1 MIRTDEK
8 LKGSIEDK
16 MAIADSFN
24 LMDDDFFAVV
34 MRDKAAC
41 SYTLSRLLDKKLN
54 VIKVDTQYAI
64 RNYNGH
70 SVVLDALAEDEE
82 HKLYNIEVQVKN
94 KDYHP
99 KRVRYYQ
106 ASLDTLFL
114 EKNQNYKCKYTVRR
128 MVDETHQEIDNGVHE
143 YYFNAA
149 VDDGSSLAKLLQ
161 YLKNSSA
168 DNSSFGELSKAVYNH
183 KRTTKG
189 ADSMCE
195 AVENYGYRKEAEGRV
210 EGRAYEII
218 ALMLETGADDEAI
231 IARLMSRLE
240 ISKER
245 AIEYYNAYKK
255 QEGKA
260 EK

>member
-1 MIRTDEK
+1 MIITDEK

-70 SVVLDALAEDEE
+70 SVVLDALAEDDE

-106 ASLDTLFL
+106 ASLL
-114 EKNQNYKCKYTVRR
+114 
-128 MVDETHQEIDNGVHE
+128 
-143 YYFNAA
+143 
-149 VDDGSSLAKLLQ
+149 
-161 YLKNSSA
+161 
-168 DNSSFGELSKAVYNH
+168 
-183 KRTTKG
+183 
-189 ADSMCE
+189 
-195 AVENYGYRKEAEGRV
+195 
-210 EGRAYEII
+210 
-218 ALMLETGADDEAI
+218 TG
-231 IARLMSRLE
+231 
-240 ISKER
+240 
-245 AIEYYNAYKK
+245 
-255 QEGKA
+255 
-260 EK
+260 

>member
-1 MIRTDEK
+1 MIITDEK

-70 SVVLDALAEDEE
+70 SVVLDALAEDDE

-114 EKNQNYKCKYTVRR
+114 EKNQNYKELPELYLIFISATDWLKGGKCKYTVCR

-149 VDDGSSLAKLLQ
+149 VDDGSSLAKL
-161 YLKNSSA
+161 
-168 DNSSFGELSKAVYNH
+168 H
-183 KRTTKG
+183 MCTT
-189 ADSMCE
+189 
-195 AVENYGYRKEAEGRV
+195 
-210 EGRAYEII
+210 
-218 ALMLETGADDEAI
+218 ALM
-231 IARLMSRLE
+231 R
-240 ISKER
+240 
-245 AIEYYNAYKK
+245 
-255 QEGKA
+255 
-260 EK
+260 

>member
-1 MIRTDEK
+1 MIITDEK

-114 EKNQNYKCKYTVRR
+114 EKNQNYKELPELYLIFISATVNTRFAEWSMKRSRKLTTAYTNITL
-128 MVDETHQEIDNGVHE
+128 MQQLMT
-143 YYFNAA
+143 AA
-149 VDDGSSLAKLLQ
+149 LLPSCC
-161 YLKNSSA
+161 N
-168 DNSSFGELSKAVYNH
+168 
-183 KRTTKG
+183 
-189 ADSMCE
+189 
-195 AVENYGYRKEAEGRV
+195 
-210 EGRAYEII
+210 I
-218 ALMLETGADDEAI
+218 
-231 IARLMSRLE
+231 
-240 ISKER
+240 
-245 AIEYYNAYKK
+245 
-255 QEGKA
+255 
-260 EK
+260 

>member
-1 MIRTDEK
+1 
-8 LKGSIEDK
+8 
-16 MAIADSFN
+16 
-24 LMDDDFFAVV
+24 
-34 MRDKAAC
+34 
-41 SYTLSRLLDKKLN
+41 
-54 VIKVDTQYAI
+54 
-64 RNYNGH
+64 
-70 SVVLDALAEDEE
+70 
-82 HKLYNIEVQVKN
+82 
-94 KDYHP
+94 
-99 KRVRYYQ
+99 
-106 ASLDTLFL
+106 
-114 EKNQNYKCKYTVRR
+114 
-128 MVDETHQEIDNGVHE
+128 MVDETHQKIDNGVHE

-168 DNSSFGELSKAVYNH
+168 DNSSFGELSNAVYNH
-183 KRTTKG
+183 KRTAKG

-195 AVENYGYRKEAEGRV
+195 AVENYGYRKEAEGRA

>member
-1 MIRTDEK
+1 
-8 LKGSIEDK
+8 
-16 MAIADSFN
+16 
-24 LMDDDFFAVV
+24 
-34 MRDKAAC
+34 
-41 SYTLSRLLDKKLN
+41 
-54 VIKVDTQYAI
+54 
-64 RNYNGH
+64 
-70 SVVLDALAEDEE
+70 
-82 HKLYNIEVQVKN
+82 
-94 KDYHP
+94 
-99 KRVRYYQ
+99 
-106 ASLDTLFL
+106 
-114 EKNQNYKCKYTVRR
+114 
-128 MVDETHQEIDNGVHE
+128 MVDETQQEIDNGVHE
-143 YYFNAA
+143 YSFNAA

-183 KRTTKG
+183 KRTAKG

-195 AVENYGYRKEAEGRV
+195 AVENYGYRKEA

>member
-1 MIRTDEK
+1 MIITDEK

-114 EKNQNYKCKYTVRR
+114 EKNQNYKELPELYLIFISATDWLKGGKCKY
-128 MVDETHQEIDNGVHE
+128 
-143 YYFNAA
+143 
-149 VDDGSSLAKLLQ
+149 
-161 YLKNSSA
+161 
-168 DNSSFGELSKAVYNH
+168 
-183 KRTTKG
+183 KRTAKG